1 MNCLRKNF
9 RKCLTQSLEHKFE
22 AGFSI
27 LFVQYICCRSHST
40 TSIVIYQHYF
50 QDCETFLTMHKI
62 NKDILSLNFLQ
73 AIFFNG
79 SPKDPFLNFSSP
91 YDPIKH

>member
-1 MNCLRKNF
+1 MNKFRINF

-27 LFVQYICCRSHST
+27 LHST
-40 TSIVIYQHYF
+40 TSIVIFQHYF
-50 QDCETFLTMHKI
+50 QDCETFLTMHKM
-62 NKDILSLNFLQ
+62 NKDILSLNFVQ